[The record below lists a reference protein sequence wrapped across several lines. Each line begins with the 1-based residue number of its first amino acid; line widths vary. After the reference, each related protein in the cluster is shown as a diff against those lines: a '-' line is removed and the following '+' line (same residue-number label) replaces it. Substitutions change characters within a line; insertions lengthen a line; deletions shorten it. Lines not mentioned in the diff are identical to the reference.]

1 MREGAGMGLPEEIA
15 ATREGRGDPGALV
28 GELRRTAVLVLRSGD
43 EDIVTSSFGGVRW
56 ILAFTDEGA
65 LARYA
70 YARAESGA
78 ARVDVE
84 WPYAAVLGAR
94 LLDAVVPA
102 QDGPTGVAVNVAD
115 EDGSMLFPPVAGIVP
130 EAVAMDVDADALS
143 GEGAA

>member
-1 MREGAGMGLPEEIA
+1 MGLPEEIA
-15 ATREGRGDPGALV
+15 ALRGGRGDPGALV
-28 GELRRTAVLVLRSGD
+28 GELRRTAVLVLTSG
-43 EDIVTSSFGGVRW
+43 EDGIVTAPYGGVRW
-56 ILAFTDEGA
+56 ILAFTDEEA

-70 YARAESGA
+70 YARR

-115 EDGSMLFPPVAGIVP
+115 DDGSMLFPPVKGIVP
-130 EAVAMDVDADALS
+130 DAVAVT
-143 GEGAA
+143 EGDEQ